1 MIGTR
6 AAPTALAAVTEQSV
20 SVFGRPSPLI
30 QVDVVGGDAGLAAIT
45 IAAFFLSVLLAVFV
59 TYRFARG
66 YLRTRRRP
74 LLFLTLGLLLLAPL
88 PMFLRLAFGNVAWVT
103 ATERT
108 VVVTASKLCGLLLVL
123 GVVHR

>member
-1 MIGTR
+1 MIGTWPV
-6 AAPTALAAVTEQSV
+6 ATALAAVTEQSV
-20 SVFGRPSPLI
+20 SVIGRQSLPI
-30 QVDVVGGDAGLAAIT
+30 QVDVVGGGGGLAAIT

-88 PMFLRLAFGNVAWVT
+88 PMFLRLASGNVAWVT

-108 VVVTASKLCGLLLVL
+108 VVVIASKLCGLLLIL
-123 GVVHR
+123 GVVYR

>member
-1 MIGTR
+1 MTLTHAAATAIATLVSPADGTLGR
-6 AAPTALAAVTEQSV
+6 AAVPAQVEAVGGSAALATVTV
-20 SVFGRPSPLI
+20 
-30 QVDVVGGDAGLAAIT
+30 
-45 IAAFFLSVLLAVFV
+45 AAFFLSVLLAVYV

-74 LLFLTLGLLLLAPL
+74 LLVLTLGLLLLAPL

>member
-1 MIGTR
+1 MIVAR
-6 AAPTALAAVTEQSV
+6 SAATALGAVAALGRSAVPTQVEAVGGGVPLAAVT
-20 SVFGRPSPLI
+20 
-30 QVDVVGGDAGLAAIT
+30 VV
-45 IAAFFLSVLLAVFV
+45 AFFLSVLLAVFV

-74 LLFLTLGLLLLAPL
+74 LLYLTLGLLLLAPL
-88 PMFLRLAFGNVAWVT
+88 PMFLRLAFGNVEGVT

-108 VVVTASKLCGLLLVL
+108 VAVTASKLCGLLLVL

>member
-1 MIGTR
+1 MIGMR
-6 AAPTALAAVTEQSV
+6 AATTALAAVGQRSV
-20 SVFGRPSPLI
+20 PLVGRASIPA
-30 QVDVVGGDAGLAAIT
+30 QVDVVGGGGLAAIT
-45 IAAFFLSVLLAVFV
+45 IAAFLLSVLLAVFV

>member
-20 SVFGRPSPLI
+20 SVFGRPSLPI
-30 QVDVVGGDAGLAAIT
+30 QVDVVGGAAGLAAIT

>member
-1 MIGTR
+1 MIGMR
-6 AAPTALAAVTEQSV
+6 AATTALAAVGQRSV
-20 SVFGRPSPLI
+20 PLVGRASIPA
-30 QVDVVGGDAGLAAIT
+30 QVDVVGGGAGLAAIT
-45 IAAFFLSVLLAVFV
+45 IAAFLLSVLLAVFV

-88 PMFLRLAFGNVAWVT
+88 PMFFRLAFGNVAWVT

-108 VVVTASKLCGLLLVL
+108 VVVTASKLFGLLLVL

>member
-1 MIGTR
+1 MIGTWPV
-6 AAPTALAAVTEQSV
+6 ATALAAVTEQSV
-20 SVFGRPSPLI
+20 SVIGRQSLPI
-30 QVDVVGGDAGLAAIT
+30 QVDVVGGGGGLAPIT

-88 PMFLRLAFGNVAWVT
+88 PMFLRLASGNVAWVT

-108 VVVTASKLCGLLLVL
+108 VVVTASKLCGLLLIL
-123 GVVHR
+123 GVVYR

>member
-1 MIGTR
+1 MIETR
-6 AAPTALAAVTEQSV
+6 AAATALATVGQPSV
-20 SVFGRPSPLI
+20 PLI
-30 QVDVVGGDAGLAAIT
+30 WRSAVPAQVEAVGGGAALAT
-45 IAAFFLSVLLAVFV
+45 VTVAAFFLSVLLAVFV

-108 VVVTASKLCGLLLVL
+108 VVVTTSKLCGLLLVL